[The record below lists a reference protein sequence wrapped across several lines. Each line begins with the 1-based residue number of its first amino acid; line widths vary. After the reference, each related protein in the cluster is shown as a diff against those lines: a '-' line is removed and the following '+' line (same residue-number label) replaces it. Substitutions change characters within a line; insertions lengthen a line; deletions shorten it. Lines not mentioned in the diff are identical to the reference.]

1 LEIRVKHLE
10 CRCFIASQADNVPGG
25 ISVQSELIIKLL
37 NGGERYGI
45 LNQEFDPTSGR
56 IDFFCTAEQ
65 NSELLD
71 LSEICFIKFLGKPDL
86 ADSFSED
93 EFFEDVTTSSGD
105 RFHLRLKKGGKR
117 VPEGFF
123 GYPVEIDSDFKSIF
137 FTSTGLKK
145 RKHEQPIGEVL
156 SQKGL
161 VEKAAIEEALTEQ
174 QQLRSRRVG
183 EIIAEKAALP
193 QDLVDQTIN
202 NVINSG
208 RTKNKAR
215 VGDILIEARLVTRQQ
230 VEEALHEQTS
240 GKRKRIG
247 LILIEKGLITED
259 QLLTALAHKF
269 GLQVID
275 LNETKIS
282 PEALKLVPRDMIERM
297 QILPIRLLGSRL
309 TVATSTPTDPT
320 ISENLRFVTNCQ
332 IELVCAR
339 SPQIGEKIAL
349 IFDKDDDTVEDLI
362 DELED
367 LDVVVDDEPE
377 IDRVN
382 ESDSKV
388 INLVNKVLLDASKK
402 GISDIHFE
410 PGMGPLPLKIRYRKD
425 GICYTVHQI
434 AATYKAAV
442 ISRLK
447 IISKLDIAEHR
458 RPQSGKILLK
468 QAGERIEYRI
478 EVTPTVGGQE
488 DAVLRV
494 LSSSQIIPLD
504 DLGFSVTNLK
514 HFKELLY
521 KPYGIILCVGPTG
534 SGKTTCLHSALAEIN
549 TPDTKIWT
557 AEDPVE
563 ITQEGL
569 RQVQIH
575 PKIGFNFEDALRSFL
590 RADPDVIMIGE
601 MRDPVAAKTAIGA
614 SLTGHRVFSTLHTNN
629 APETVIRLIEM
640 GMDPFNF
647 ADAMLGILAQ
657 RLARRLC
664 KKCKEPYHPKREE
677 YNNLVE
683 AYGAEQFKED
693 DLPNF
698 SKDLTLMKP
707 VGCDACVGQGYSGRI
722 AVHELLVNSA
732 EIKRAIK
739 KNSSAEEIT
748 QLAMKNG
755 MRNLR
760 MDGIQKIFFGM
771 TDLLQV
777 NRVSS

>member
-1 LEIRVKHLE
+1 
-10 CRCFIASQADNVPGG
+10 
-25 ISVQSELIIKLL
+25 VQSELIIKLL
-37 NGGERYGI
+37 DGGERYGT
-45 LNQEFDPTSGR
+45 LNQEFDPTSGN
-56 IDFFCTAEQ
+56 IDFFCTAAQ
-65 NSELLD
+65 RSEILALD
-71 LSEICFIKFLGKPDL
+71 QICFIKFLGKPDL

-93 EFFEDVTTSSGD
+93 EFFEDVTTITGN
-105 RFHLRLKKGGKR
+105 RFHLRLKKSGKR
-117 VPEGFF
+117 VAAGFF
-123 GYPVEIDSDFKSIF
+123 GFPVEIDSDFKSIF
-137 FTSTGLKK
+137 FTSGGLKK
-145 RKHEQPIGEVL
+145 RSHDQPLGEVL
-156 SQKGL
+156 SKQGL
-161 VEKAAIEEALTEQ
+161 VNQSELEEALKEQ
-174 QQLRSRRVG
+174 EKLRNRRVG
-183 EIIAEKAALP
+183 EILAEQVEVPQVVVEQAIDNAARRGLKKA
-193 QDLVDQTIN
+193 Q
-202 NVINSG
+202 
-208 RTKNKAR
+208 AR
-215 VGDILIEARLVTRQQ
+215 VGDILVEAGLVTPQQ
-230 VEEALHEQTS
+230 VKDALREQTS

-247 LILIEKGLITED
+247 LILIDQGLITED
-259 QLLTALAHKF
+259 QLLEALAHKF

-275 LNETKIS
+275 LETTKIS
-282 PEALKLVPRDMIERM
+282 PEALRRVPRDMIERM
-297 QILPIRLLGSRL
+297 QIIPISLKGTNL
-309 TVATSTPTDPT
+309 TVATATPTDPT
-320 ISENLRFVTNCQ
+320 ISENLRFATNCQ
-332 IELVCAR
+332 IKLVCAR
-339 SPQIGEKIAL
+339 SIQIGEKIAL
-349 IFDKDDDTVEDLI
+349 LFDKNDDSVEDLI

-377 IDRVN
+377 LDKIN

-388 INLVNKVLLDASKK
+388 INLVNKVLLDASNK

-468 QAGERIEYRI
+468 QAGERIEYRVEI
-478 EVTPTVGGQE
+478 TPTVGGQE

-494 LSSSQIIPLD
+494 LASSHIIPLD
-504 DLGFSVTNLK
+504 DLGFSASNLQR
-514 HFKELLY
+514 FKELLY
-521 KPYGIILCVGPTG
+521 RPYGIILCVGPTG
-534 SGKTTCLHSALAEIN
+534 SGKTTSLHSALAEIN

-569 RQVQIH
+569 RQVQVH

-590 RADPDVIMIGE
+590 RADPDVIMVGE
-601 MRDPVAAKTAIGA
+601 MRDPATAKIAIGA

-664 KKCKEPYHPKREE
+664 SACKEPYHPKRAE
-677 YNNLVE
+677 YVDLVE
-683 AYGAEQFKED
+683 AYGVEQFKED
-693 DLPNF
+693 KLPEF
-698 SKDLTLMKP
+698 SKELTLMKP
-707 VGCDACVGQGYSGRI
+707 AGCEACDGQGYSGRI

-739 KNSSAEEIT
+739 QSAGVEQIT
-748 QLAMKNG
+748 KVAMEQG

-760 MDGIQKIFFGM
+760 MDGIQKIFLGL

-777 NRVSS
+777 NKVSA

>member
-1 LEIRVKHLE
+1 
-10 CRCFIASQADNVPGG
+10 
-25 ISVQSELIIKLL
+25 VQSELIIKLL
-37 NGGERYGI
+37 DGNDRFGI

-56 IDFFCTAEQ
+56 IDFFCTTEQ
-65 NSELLD
+65 RSNILNLT
-71 LSEICFIKFLGKPDL
+71 EICFIKFLGKPDL

-93 EFFEDVTTSSGD
+93 EFFEDVITYTGD
-105 RFHLRLKKGGKR
+105 KFHLRLKKSGKR
-117 VPEGFF
+117 VAEGFF

-137 FTSTGLKK
+137 FTADGFKK
-145 RKHEQPIGEVL
+145 HSHEQPLGEVL
-156 SQKGL
+156 NRQGL
-161 VEKAAIEEALTEQ
+161 IEPADLEDALTEQ
-174 QQLRSRRVG
+174 RKLKNRKVG
-183 EIIAEKAALP
+183 EILAEQTEVP
-193 QDLVDQTIN
+193 QIIVEQAIN
-202 NVINSG
+202 NATQNGLKKVQ
-208 RTKNKAR
+208 AR
-215 VGDILIEARLVTRQQ
+215 VGDILIEAGLVTPQQ
-230 VEEALHEQTS
+230 VEEALREQSS

-247 LILIEKGLITED
+247 LILIERGLITED
-259 QLLTALAHKF
+259 QLLKALAHKF

-275 LNETKIS
+275 LDETEIS
-282 PEALKLVPRDMIERM
+282 PEALRQIPRDMLVRM
-297 QILPIRLLGSRL
+297 QALPISLQGTRL
-309 TVATSTPTDPT
+309 TVATATPTDPT
-320 ISENLRFVTNCQ
+320 ISENLRFASNCQ
-332 IELVCAR
+332 IKLVCA
-339 SPQIGEKIAL
+339 SSTQIGEKIAAL
-349 IFDKDDDTVEDLI
+349 IDKIEDSVEDLI
-362 DELED
+362 DELDD

-377 IDRVN
+377 LDKVT

-388 INLVNKVLLDASKK
+388 ITLVNKVLLDANKK

-410 PGMGPLPLKIRYRKD
+410 PGMGSLPLRIRYRKD

-442 ISRLK
+442 LSRIK

-458 RPQSGKILLK
+458 RPQSGKILLR
-468 QAGERIEYRI
+468 QAGERIEYRVEI
-478 EVTPTVGGQE
+478 TPTVGGQE

-494 LSSSQIIPLD
+494 LASSRIIPLD
-504 DLGFSVTNLK
+504 ELGFSDSNLER
-514 HFKELLY
+514 FKALLY

-534 SGKTTCLHSALAEIN
+534 SGKTTSLHSALAEIN

-569 RQVQIH
+569 RQVQVH
-575 PKIGFNFEDALRSFL
+575 PKIGFTFEDALRSFL

-601 MRDPVAAKTAIGA
+601 MRDPVTAKTAIGA

-629 APETVIRLIEM
+629 APETVVRLIEM

-664 KKCKEPYHPKREE
+664 SECKEPYHPERAE
-677 YNNLVE
+677 YNDLVE

-693 DLPNF
+693 NLPKF
-698 SKDLTLMKP
+698 SKDLTLMRP
-707 VGCDACVGQGYSGRI
+707 VGCDACDGQGYSGRI

-739 KNSSAEEIT
+739 TNAGVEEIT
-748 QLAMKNG
+748 EIARSQG

-760 MDGIQKIFFGM
+760 MDGIQKIFFGL

-777 NRVSS
+777 NRVSA

>member
-1 LEIRVKHLE
+1 
-10 CRCFIASQADNVPGG
+10 
-25 ISVQSELIIKLL
+25 VQSELIIKLL
-37 NGGERYGI
+37 DGSDRYGI
-45 LNQEFDPTSGR
+45 LNQEFDPVSGY

-65 NSELLD
+65 RSNKLD
-71 LSEICFIKFLGKPDL
+71 LAEICFIKFLGKPDL
-86 ADSFSED
+86 GDSFSED
-93 EFFEDVTTSSGD
+93 EFFEDVTTLTGD
-105 RFHLRLKKGGKR
+105 RFHLRLKKSGKR
-117 VPEGFF
+117 LAQGFY

-137 FTSTGLKK
+137 FTSSSLKK
-145 RKHEQPIGEVL
+145 RKHEKPLGEVL
-156 SQKGL
+156 SQQGL
-161 VEKAAIEEALTEQ
+161 VNEAALDEALTEQ
-174 QQLRSRRVG
+174 KELRARRVG
-183 EIIAEKAALP
+183 EIIAEKAEVP
-193 QDLVDQTIN
+193 QVVVEQAIDN
-202 NVINSG
+202 AY
-208 RTKNKAR
+208 KNGKKLKAR
-215 VGDILIEARLVTRQQ
+215 VGDILVEAGLVTNQQ
-230 VEEALHEQTS
+230 VEEALQEQAS

-259 QLLTALAHKF
+259 QLLEALAHKF
-269 GLQVID
+269 GLKVID
-275 LNETKIS
+275 LEETKVD
-282 PEALKLVPRDMIERM
+282 PQALKKVPRDMIIRM
-297 QILPIRLLGSRL
+297 QSLPISLQGTTL
-309 TVATSTPTDPT
+309 TVATATPTDPT
-320 ISENLRFVTNCQ
+320 ISENLRFATNCQ

-339 SPQIGEKIAL
+339 TAQLGEKIAD
-349 IFDKDDDTVEDLI
+349 IFNQNDDSVEDLI

-367 LDVVVDDEPE
+367 LDVEVDDEPE
-377 IDRVN
+377 IDKIT

-388 INLVNKVLLDASKK
+388 INLVNKVLLDASNK

-410 PGMGPLPLKIRYRKD
+410 PGMGPQPLKIRYRKD

-468 QAGERIEYRI
+468 QAGERIEYRVEI
-478 EVTPTVGGQE
+478 TPTVGGQE

-494 LSSSQIIPLD
+494 LASSKIIPLD
-504 DLGFSVTNLK
+504 DLGFSASNLER
-514 HFKELLY
+514 FKEMVH

-534 SGKTTCLHSALAEIN
+534 SGKTTTLHSALAEIN
-549 TPDTKIWT
+549 SPETKIWT

-569 RQVQIH
+569 RQVQVH
-575 PKIGFNFEDALRSFL
+575 PKIGFTFESALRSFL
-590 RADPDVIMIGE
+590 RADPDVIMVGE
-601 MRDPVAAKTAIGA
+601 MRDPVTAKTAIGA

-629 APETVIRLIEM
+629 APETVIRLIDM

-647 ADAMLGILAQ
+647 ADAMLGIIAQ

-664 KKCKEPYHPKREE
+664 KDCKEPYHPKRAE
-677 YNNLVE
+677 YNDLVE

-693 DLPNF
+693 DLPKF

-707 VGCDACVGQGYSGRI
+707 VGCEKCEGQGYSGRI
-722 AVHELLVNSA
+722 AVHELMTNST

-739 KNSSAEEIT
+739 QSSGVEEIT
-748 QLAMKNG
+748 RLAMQQG

-760 MDGIQKIFFGM
+760 MDGIQKIFQGM

-777 NRVSS
+777 NKVSA

>member
-1 LEIRVKHLE
+1 MFYPVH
-10 CRCFIASQADNVPGG
+10 ADNFPGG
-25 ISVQSELIIKLL
+25 ISVQSELNIKLL
-37 NGGERYGI
+37 NGGERYGA

-56 IDFFCTAEQ
+56 IDFFCLDQ
-65 NSELLD
+65 QHNELLD

-93 EFFEDVTTSSGD
+93 EFFEDITAANGEK
-105 RFHLRLKKGGKR
+105 FHLRLRKSGKR

-137 FTSTGLKK
+137 FTSIGFKK
-145 RKHEQPIGEVL
+145 RSNDQPLGEVL
-156 SQKGL
+156 SKQGL
-161 VEKAAIEEALTEQ
+161 VEKAAIKEALAEQ
-174 QQLRSRRVG
+174 QQLRTRRVG
-183 EIIAEKAALP
+183 EIIVEQTKVSQVVVEKA
-193 QDLVDQTIN
+193 
-202 NVINSG
+202 INSA
-208 RTKNKAR
+208 TKNGLKKPQAR
-215 VGDILIEARLVTRQQ
+215 VGDILIEAGLVTAQQ
-230 VEEALHEQTS
+230 VDEALYAQSS

-247 LILIEKGLITED
+247 LILIENGLISED
-259 QLLTALAHKF
+259 QLLAALAHKF

-275 LNETKIS
+275 LDETKVS
-282 PEALKLVPRDMIERM
+282 PEALRLVPRDMIERM
-297 QILPIRLLGSRL
+297 QIVPISLQDTHL
-309 TVATSTPTDPT
+309 TVATATPTDPT
-320 ISENLRFVTNCQ
+320 ISENLSFATNCQ
-332 IELVCAR
+332 IKLVCAR
-339 SPQIGEKIAL
+339 STQIGEKIAFL
-349 IFDKDDDTVEDLI
+349 FDKNDDSVEDLI

-367 LDVVVDDEPE
+367 LDVVVDEEPE
-377 IDRVN
+377 LDKIN

-388 INLVNKVLLDASKK
+388 INLVNKVLLDASNK

-410 PGMGPLPLKIRYRKD
+410 PGMGPQPLKIRYRKD

-494 LSSSQIIPLD
+494 LASSHIIPLD
-504 DLGFSVTNLK
+504 NLGFSTNNLRR
-514 HFKELLY
+514 FKELLY

-534 SGKTTCLHSALAEIN
+534 SGKTTSLHSALAEIN
-549 TPDTKIWT
+549 TPETKIWT

-563 ITQEGL
+563 ITQDGL
-569 RQVQIH
+569 RQVQVH

-590 RADPDVIMIGE
+590 RADPDVIMVGE
-601 MRDPVAAKTAIGA
+601 MRDPVTAKTAIGA

-664 KKCKEPYHPKREE
+664 NACKEPYKPKRAD
-677 YNNLVE
+677 YNDLVE

-693 DLPNF
+693 DLPKF
-698 SKDLTLMKP
+698 SKDLTWMKP
-707 VGCDACVGQGYSGRI
+707 VGCDACEGQGYSGRI

-739 KNSSAEEIT
+739 TSAGAEEIT
-748 QLAMKNG
+748 SIAMQQG

-760 MDGIQKIFFGM
+760 MDGIQKIFFGL

-777 NRVSS
+777 NKVSA